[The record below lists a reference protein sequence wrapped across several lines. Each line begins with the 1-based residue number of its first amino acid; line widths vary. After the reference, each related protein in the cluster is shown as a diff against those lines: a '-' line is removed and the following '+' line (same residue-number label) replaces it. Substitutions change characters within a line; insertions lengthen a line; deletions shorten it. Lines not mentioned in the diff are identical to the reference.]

1 MARNPVSRLLRRMK
15 QRGREM
21 RGESEEE
28 RIRRACL
35 FEEEMLARGMSLDDL
50 NYYTLPFHEDE
61 ACEALGDEE
70 LCRRFLEGARLWFEV
85 TAQYGAE
92 SACELLGRK
101 ECSEPP
107 SSPTPS
113 GLPT

>member
-1 MARNPVSRLLRRMK
+1 MIKRRSGEK
-15 QRGREM
+15 RE
-21 RGESEEE
+21 ESEEE

-35 FEEEMLARGMSLDDL
+35 FEEEMLARGMNLDDL

-85 TAQYGAE
+85 TAQYGVE
-92 SACELLGRK
+92 SACELLRG
-101 ECSEPP
+101 
-107 SSPTPS
+107 
-113 GLPT
+113 